1 MFTIII
7 GDLNIPFSTTT
18 RKKISSY
25 LEEFNDII
33 NQQDTSFGI
42 YKTFHPKIVGNMSF
56 PSFHGAY
63 TKYIISWVMK

>member
-1 MFTIII
+1 MFTIIT

-33 NQQDTSFGI
+33 NQQDVFGI
-42 YKTFHPKIVGNMSF
+42 YKTFHPKIVGNMAF